1 MISIERWRA
10 AAIAV
15 AAVSLVG
22 ALAPISKGAERA
34 AWEHR
39 KFTMYYFGLT
49 TLFTCDGLEDHV
61 RQILAYW
68 GARKDMTVRAR
79 GCMYGINDPSRS
91 AWVDADFY
99 SLIPAADSPA
109 PGMVSAEW
117 KSVELSPHHPNFME
131 DGDCELVEHM
141 KDSTLKNFSIR
152 NVDYRASCVPREV
165 RIASYSV
172 RAQALKLAA
181 PAALPTTEPSTGH

>member
-1 MISIERWRA
+1 MISIERCRA
-10 AAIAV
+10 AALAVAAIAV
-15 AAVSLVG
+15 VATA
-22 ALAPISKGAERA
+22 APIAKGAEPA

-79 GCMYGINDPSRS
+79 GCMHGINDPSRS
-91 AWVDADFY
+91 AWVSADFY
-99 SLIPAADSPA
+99 SLMPAGDSPA
-109 PGMVSAEW
+109 PGVVSAEW

-131 DGDCELVEHM
+131 DGDCELMERL
-141 KDSTLKNFSIR
+141 KDYTLKNFSIR
-152 NVDYRASCVPREV
+152 NVDYHASCVPREV
-165 RIASYSV
+165 RMASYSA
-172 RAQALKLAA
+172 RAQALQLVP
-181 PAALPTTEPSTGH
+181 PAVRPANEASGGR